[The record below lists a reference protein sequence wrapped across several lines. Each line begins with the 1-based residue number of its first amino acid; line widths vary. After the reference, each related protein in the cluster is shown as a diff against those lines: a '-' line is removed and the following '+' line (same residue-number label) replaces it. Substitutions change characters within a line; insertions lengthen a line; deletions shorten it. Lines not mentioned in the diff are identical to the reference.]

1 VVEILVVGYI
11 IFQVLGIISSV
22 HAIMATRTPQGSIAW
37 AISLITVPVISV
49 PAYWVLGRSKF
60 DGYISKW
67 CDIPRDI
74 EQEMEEVKQG
84 MSPYAVDNS
93 INFPEY
99 EAATRL
105 ARSPLLKGNDV
116 QLLVDG
122 KATYDSLHQGIEEA
136 RSYILFQFYILRP
149 DESGNRF
156 KVQLI
161 QKAGEGIAVY
171 VLYDE
176 FGSSELDEEW
186 ISDFKLAGVKIVP
199 FNTQQGSNNRFQL
212 NFRNHR
218 KIVVVDGKSSW
229 IGGLNIGNDYLGED
243 KKLSPWR
250 DTHMRIDGPSSII
263 AQSIFSL
270 DWYYADK
277 HLIKGLAWL
286 PDEAGINL
294 SDASDKNKK
303 EVMVLSSG
311 PADNLETASLFFTN
325 ALNLA
330 RKRIWIATPYFIPDE
345 STLASLKLALMKGL
359 DVRIITPRL
368 NDNWFVRHAANIYL
382 SELNQLDAKIYFF
395 EKGFMHQKVMLID
408 DSFSMIGTVN
418 FDNRSFRLNF
428 EVTGAV
434 VDKEFASQ
442 VEIMLLNDLA
452 NSTENINYNLAN
464 ESFWERFKARA
475 SGLMAP
481 VL

>member
-1 VVEILVVGYI
+1 MAEILVVGFI
-11 IFQVLGIISSV
+11 IFQVLGVISSV

-60 DGYISKW
+60 DGYINKW
-67 CDIPRDI
+67 CDIPSHI
-74 EQEMEEVKQG
+74 EQEMEEVIQG
-84 MSPYAVDNS
+84 MLPYAVENS
-93 INFPEY
+93 VNFPEY

-105 ARSPLLKGNDV
+105 ARSPLLKANDV

-122 KATYDSLHQGIEEA
+122 EATYDSLYQGIEGA

-156 KVQLI
+156 KELLI
-161 QKAGEGIAVY
+161 KKAGEGIAVY

-176 FGSSELDEEW
+176 FGSSDLNEDW
-186 ISDFKLAGVKIVP
+186 IDDLIQADVNIAP
-199 FNTQQGSNNRFQL
+199 FNTQQGSNNRFQI

-243 KKLSPWR
+243 KTLSPWR
-250 DTHMRIDGPSSII
+250 DTHMRIDGPSTII
-263 AQSIFSL
+263 SQSIFSL
-270 DWYYADK
+270 DWYYAAK
-277 HLIKGLAWL
+277 ELIKGLAWL
-286 PDEAGINL
+286 PDEVGVNL
-294 SDASDKNKK
+294 ADASNKNKK

-311 PADNLETASLFFTN
+311 PADNHETASLFFTN

-345 STLASLKLALMKGL
+345 STLAALMLSLFKGL

-382 SELNQLDAKIYFF
+382 SELSQHGAKIYFY

-408 DSFSMIGTVN
+408 DSFSMVGTVN

-428 EVTGAV
+428 EVTGIVA
-434 VDKEFASQ
+434 DKDFASQ
-442 VEIMLLNDLA
+442 VEAMLLEDLQ
-452 NSTENINYNLAN
+452 NSTEVLNYNLEN
-464 ESFWERFKARA
+464 ESYWERFKARI

>member
-1 VVEILVVGYI
+1 MVEILVGAYLF
-11 IFQVLGIISSV
+11 FQVLGVISSV
-22 HAIMATRTPQGSIAW
+22 HAILSTRTPQGAIAW
-37 AISLITVPVISV
+37 AISLITIPIISV

-60 DGYISKW
+60 DGYVNTW
-67 CDIPRDI
+67 RDIPRDI
-74 EQEMEEVKQG
+74 EQEMETIIQG
-84 MSPYAVDNS
+84 MLPYAVENS

-105 ARSPLLKGNDV
+105 ARSPLLRGNNV

-122 KATYDSLHQGIEEA
+122 RATYDSIHRGIEKA
-136 RSYILFQFYILRP
+136 KSYILFQFYILRP

-186 ISDFKLAGVKIVP
+186 IGDLKLAGVKIVP
-199 FNTQQGSNNRFQL
+199 FNTQQGPNNRFQL

-270 DWYYADK
+270 DWYYADNE
-277 HLIKGLAWL
+277 LIKGLIWM

-294 SDASDKNKK
+294 SDARNKNKK
-303 EVMVLSSG
+303 EVMVLSAG

-359 DVRIITPRL
+359 DVRIITPSL
-368 NDNWFVRHAANIYL
+368 NDNWFVRHAANLYL
-382 SELNQLDAKIYFF
+382 SELNQLGAKIYFF

-428 EVTGAV
+428 EVAGVV
-434 VDKEFASQ
+434 VDKKFARQ
-442 VEIMLLNDLA
+442 VETMLLDDLA
-452 NSTENINYNLAN
+452 NSTEKTDYNLAN
-464 ESFWERFKARA
+464 ESFWERLKTRA
-475 SGLMAP
+475 SDLLAP

>member
-1 VVEILVVGYI
+1 VVEITVVGYI

-37 AISLITVPVISV
+37 AISLITIPVISV

-67 CDIPRDI
+67 CDIPSHI
-74 EQEMEEVKQG
+74 EQEMEETKQG
-84 MSPYAVDNS
+84 LLPYAVENS

-105 ARSPLLKGNDV
+105 AKSPLLRGNDV

-122 KATYDSLHQGIEEA
+122 KDTYDSLHQGIEEA

-176 FGSSELDEEW
+176 FGSSDLDEEW
-186 ISDFKLAGVKIVP
+186 ISDLKNAGIQIVP
-199 FNTQQGSNNRFQL
+199 FNTQQGSNNRFQI

-243 KKLSPWR
+243 KKLCPWR

-263 AQSIFSL
+263 AQSIFAL

-277 HLIKGLAWL
+277 ELIRGLAWL

-294 SDASDKNKK
+294 SDARNKNKK

-311 PADNLETASLFFTN
+311 PADSHETASLFFTN

-345 STLASLKLALMKGL
+345 STLAALKLALMKGL

-382 SELNQLDAKIYFF
+382 SELNQLGAKIYFF

-428 EVTGAV
+428 EVTGV
-434 VDKEFASQ
+434 VADKEFASQ
-442 VEIMLLNDLA
+442 IEAMLLDDLQ
-452 NSTENINYNLAN
+452 NSTEILNYNLEN
-464 ESFWERFKARA
+464 ESYWERFKARA
-475 SGLMAP
+475 SGLLAP